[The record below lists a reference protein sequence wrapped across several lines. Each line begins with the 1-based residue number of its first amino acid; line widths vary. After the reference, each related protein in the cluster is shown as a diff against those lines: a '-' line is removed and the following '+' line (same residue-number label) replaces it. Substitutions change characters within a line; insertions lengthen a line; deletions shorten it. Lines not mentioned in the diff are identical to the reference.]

1 MGQLMGDFQQQMET
15 MLEEVA
21 TAAVREKTTAMLND
35 VHGKLRQEAKAILTE
50 ATASQAGPW
59 IEQTLKQ
66 MKLASQDTAQKLHEQ
81 WTRTIEADLGAA
93 FQQIE
98 LRRQEVEELSR
109 NLAANSLQKVEGV
122 LEASRKDGVD
132 RIVARLKEQVAPV
145 VEETRKAA
153 ADLTRRKEEL
163 DKIIGQSVEA
173 TTARIAEACAKFD
186 KQFETV
192 LRSRIEAARQEMERA
207 GMAATDLALNNL
219 RISSQ
224 QHQERA
230 QVQLREQLNG
240 VSDSVL
246 KEVGDKAAEASRQ
259 FAGEM
264 KKQSRDH
271 LEFVS
276 GAISELAKGIGKLS
290 RE

>member
-1 MGQLMGDFQQQMET
+1 
-15 MLEEVA
+15 
-21 TAAVREKTTAMLND
+21 
-35 VHGKLRQEAKAILTE
+35 
-50 ATASQAGPW
+50 
-59 IEQTLKQ
+59 
-66 MKLASQDTAQKLHEQ
+66 
-81 WTRTIEADLGAA
+81 
-93 FQQIE
+93 
-98 LRRQEVEELSR
+98 
-109 NLAANSLQKVEGV
+109 
-122 LEASRKDGVD
+122 VD

-153 ADLTRRKEEL
+153 AELTRRKEEL

-173 TTARIAEACAKFD
+173 TTARMAEACAKFD

-192 LRSRIEAARQEMERA
+192 LRSRTESARQEMERA
-207 GMAATDLALNNL
+207 GMAAADLALNNL

-230 QVQLREQLNG
+230 QAQLREQLNG
-240 VSDSVL
+240 VSESVL
-246 KEVGDKAAEASRQ
+246 REVGDKAAEASHQ

-264 KKQSRDH
+264 KKQSREH